1 MDKYLKTTETEE
13 LWAKFLPLIRKKI
26 NKQSFETWITP
37 LRLASFKENT
47 LVINT
52 PSSFFIDWLKRH
64 YLCLIRAAFSEL
76 TGLSEEELTL
86 RFISESGAKEN
97 LFSAPV
103 KDKEKKTRP
112 QKNHIGSSLNPR
124 YNFENFVVG
133 SSNQFAHAACLAVAE
148 APARAYNPLF
158 IYGGVGLGKTHL
170 MQAIG
175 QFICNKNQNA
185 KVVYCSTESFTN
197 QLIDAIQRR
206 ETLKFR
212 NKYRVVDALLI
223 DDIHFLAHKESTQ
236 EEFFHTFNTL
246 YDARKQIVV
255 SSDRPPKE
263 ISTLEE
269 RLVSRFGW
277 GLVTDIQ
284 PPNLETRIAILKR
297 KMMGNSV
304 QVPEEVIMLI
314 ASRVKVNIRELEGAL
329 IRVSAYAS
337 ISGENVTIEL
347 TEKVLS
353 DIHPQERVKQIT
365 LDLIKKQVANYFDLR
380 VLDMEKK
387 SRARV
392 YALPRQIAMYLARE
406 LTSFSLPQIGET
418 FGGRHHT
425 TILHAHC
432 KLKNEIKS
440 NVNLKKIIED
450 LIQTIK
456 E

>member
-1 MDKYLKTTETEE
+1 MDKYLKTTEE

-26 NKQSFETWITP
+26 NRQSFETWISP
-37 LRLASFKENT
+37 LELASFKGNA
-47 LVINT
+47 LVIKT

-64 YLCLIRAAFSEL
+64 YLHLIKTTFSEL
-76 TGLSEEELTL
+76 TGVPEEQLTL
-86 RFISESGAKEN
+86 HLTSESGAKET
-97 LFSAPV
+97 LFPAPAG
-103 KDKEKKTRP
+103 DDAKKSHPSRVHP
-112 QKNHIGSSLNPR
+112 GESLNPR
-124 YNFENFVVG
+124 YSFENFVVG

-175 QFICNKNQNA
+175 QFIRSKNQNT

-197 QLIDAIQRR
+197 QLIDAIQKR

-212 NKYRVVDALLI
+212 NKYRAVDALLI
-223 DDIHFLAHKESTQ
+223 DDVHFLAHKESTQ

-246 YDARKQIVV
+246 YDAHKQIVV

-284 PPNLETRIAILKR
+284 PPNLETRIAILKK
-297 KMMGNSV
+297 KMLDNNV
-304 QVPEEVIMLI
+304 QLPEEVVMLI
-314 ASRVKVNIRELEGAL
+314 ANRVKFNIRELEGAL
-329 IRVSAYAS
+329 IKVSAYAS
-337 ISGENVTIEL
+337 ISREKITIEL
-347 TEKVLS
+347 VEKVLS
-353 DIHPQERVKQIT
+353 DIHPQEKVKQIT

-380 VLDMEKK
+380 AVDMERK
-387 SRARV
+387 SRSRV

-406 LTSFSLPQIGET
+406 LTGFSLPQIGES

-432 KLKNEIKS
+432 KLKKEIKKD
-440 NVNLKKIIED
+440 VNLRKIIDD
-450 LIQTIK
+450 LTQVIK